1 MPLAFFCTLFFRHR
15 KKSVSAPW
23 DGQSQ
28 SAPESA
34 RQAPTGESLCGAS
47 RGLSSGQTIGA
58 VRTAVRPACCLPELR
73 GANRLRRL
81 CPLGTRFPTFPPAPL
96 RIASE
101 VNEHPMKVISP
112 SLTPES
118 ARQAPPGQGVC
129 ACGRTKGLFSG
140 QTIGAARTAV
150 RSACCL
156 PELRGANRLRRLC
169 PLGDG
174 ELFKF
179 NLKSSVCQ
187 RQPAL
192 RLPYVPPLS
201 PSDRHPKQ
209 SSAP

>member
-81 CPLGTRFPTFPPAPL
+81 CPLGTRFPTSPPAPL
-96 RIASE
+96 RE
-101 VNEHPMKVISP
+101 VGVSRGHGYVP
-112 SLTPES
+112 SNTPKGF
-118 ARQAPPGQGVC
+118 PPGQIIS
-129 ACGRTKGLFSG
+129 TS
-140 QTIGAARTAV
+140 
-150 RSACCL
+150 
-156 PELRGANRLRRLC
+156 
-169 PLGDG
+169 
-174 ELFKF
+174 
-179 NLKSSVCQ
+179 
-187 RQPAL
+187 
-192 RLPYVPPLS
+192 PLS
-201 PSDRHPKQ
+201 PPFPHAKKPPLKFLSEAAYETPPLPLRHIRKGVRYHLFQIFRRNLHLIANLSGAENDGIP
-209 SSAP
+209 